1 MTKFAITTA
10 ALLASTAALAQSPP
24 VIYIPAPKWTQQHVA
39 ALGTVE
45 PESSNVIRPI
55 KGIALI
61 RRFEQPFTTIIVGDP
76 TVVDV
81 IALTNQSI
89 QIEAKDFGITNLILL
104 DANKQPIEQYKVDV
118 GGDFMNVDR
127 WNGKG
132 TPNGGGSWT
141 HDMITYSCWLNGC
154 EHVGGKTI
162 TESKYPTLKIE
173 SNAPF
178 TLAPNMGR

>member
-24 VIYIPAPKWTQQHVA
+24 VVYVPAPKWAQQHVA
-39 ALGTVE
+39 ALGTIE
-45 PESSNVIRPI
+45 PESNVIRPI

-61 RRFEQPFTTIIVGDP
+61 RRFEQPFTTVIVGDP
-76 TVVDV
+76 TVIDV

-173 SNAPF
+173 SNAPVTF
-178 TLAPNMGR
+178 APNMGR